1 MKLHRRKLLQITG
14 IAGLSAVAASGLSR
28 PAKAQR
34 KSNTRLLAQ
43 ADRYAAQVDAGL
55 GYFKEKAVEQLPL
68 VEALAAAIASG
79 DLASAQQAYI
89 ESRPPYEQI
98 EVLALN
104 FEDTDTDIDARP
116 YAFDNGEL
124 DEGFK
129 GFHRIEALIFRD
141 KNLEAA
147 KPYAD
152 ELVTSVKTLM
162 TNLEA
167 RENFD
172 SPSHFEGMIGL
183 ATEIPAKKISSEEE
197 TYSDQSLLIFKENWQ
212 GIYSQFEPFAAVL
225 EEVEQNAIANVT
237 QAYENAMA
245 TVAPYFTEGQV
256 AAKPYSSLTAPQKSE
271 IVKAAYGFRDSLID
285 VQSKLGIA

>member
-1 MKLHRRKLLQITG
+1 MKLNRRKLLQVAG
-14 IAGLSAVAASGLSR
+14 IAGVTTVAVSQLSS
-28 PAKAQR
+28 PAKAKQNS
-34 KSNTRLLAQ
+34 KTKLLAQ
-43 ADRYAAQVDAGL
+43 ADQYSAQVDAGL
-55 GYFKEKAVEQLPL
+55 SYFQEQAVAELPL

-79 DLASAQQAYI
+79 DLAAAQQAYI

-104 FEDTDTDIDARP
+104 FEDTDTNIDARP
-116 YAFDNGEL
+116 YAFDNGEA

-141 KNLEAA
+141 EDLASA
-147 KPYAD
+147 QPYAD

-197 TYSDQSLLIFKENWQ
+197 TYSDQSLLIFQENWK
-212 GIYSQFEPFAAVL
+212 GIYSQFEPFATVL
-225 EEVEQNAIANVT
+225 ESVDSDAVTQVKEAYKNAIAT
-237 QAYENAMA
+237 IS
-245 TVAPYFTEGQV
+245 PYFTDGQI
-256 AAKPYSSLTAPQKSE
+256 AAQPYSSLTAPQKSA
-271 IVKAAYGFRDSLID
+271 IVKAAYSFRDSLID
-285 VQSKLGIA
+285 AQIKLGIV